1 MMIIIKEVQV
11 KKICM
16 AWLGC
21 LGGWHAMTERG
32 WGGAG
37 SAPDRVEKL
46 FTLASSPKHSR
57 EVDKNFIG
65 GVLVEEPVATAITTD
80 FIRWLAA
87 AIGVY
92 VLAKVFTK
100 NQNKNKVCLGV
111 EKNI

>member
-1 MMIIIKEVQV
+1 
-11 KKICM
+11 
-16 AWLGC
+16 
-21 LGGWHAMTERG
+21 
-32 WGGAG
+32 
-37 SAPDRVEKL
+37 
-46 FTLASSPKHSR
+46 
-57 EVDKNFIG
+57 
-65 GVLVEEPVATAITTD
+65 VEEPVATAITTD